1 MSKKNSG
8 EGFPPRIKGEYM
20 SNKTYFF
27 CVHNDPEG
35 LWGEFPDFECAM
47 TDGENLADLLKNAAD
62 CLESA
67 VMGYQEAGIDLPV
80 PSDID
85 QLEELKA
92 KCESAVSF
100 VVPVTGYIPGL
111 PARINVTS
119 TADKNRQEIKK
130 TPLKTEGSRCDHKV
144 SGMTADVIKCS
155 LDHQF

>member
-1 MSKKNSG
+1 
-8 EGFPPRIKGEYM
+8 M

-67 VMGYQEAGIDLPV
+67 VMGYQEAGKDLPV

-100 VVPVTGYIPGL
+100 IVPVTGYIPGL

-119 TADKNRQEIKK
+119 TADKIEEITNFAKK
-130 TPLKTEGSRCDHKV
+130 VGRTRSELMVKAT
-144 SGMTADVIKCS
+144 
-155 LDHQF
+155 LDYIRSHA